1 MVIIYVVVVFNV
13 CLLSFYFQISPDEV
27 SDNEG
32 DPNSGIEVADFEDPL
47 SPNGESKRSGGSANG
62 GDSQHSSGAMKAC
75 EAALAAALMSNKAYI
90 RKNEEL
96 TMELDTVRDKFVQMS
111 EQQYERAVNDLEQKQ
126 SSNQPSGQL
135 EQELVQCREQMELQ
149 EMKLKQ
155 AAEFVSFQED
165 QIQDLRDEVED
176 AKEQLAI
183 ASGDHDTTA
192 PRPSSGRMGL
202 LREEVRVL
210 TEQVEKF
217 TKQIEDGA
225 VYVDHLQDQLDEA
238 NEQVSL
244 LRAAADGNED
254 LDALRAELAEKQ
266 EKTEQA
272 AEFIKYQEDR
282 INELTTEVEELKAI
296 QHQNSSSSSSSD
308 AELSALRLQM
318 EELEG
323 RLAQGA
329 TYCEFVQS
337 QLDTANA
344 EIENNKHTIAELQL
358 TCDNIGNASAIVA
371 NAGASTSTSDV
382 AKLEKKI
389 EKTQLELDQSRE
401 LCTSY
406 IAQMRSGSSYVDE
419 LKVELSDAQKRL
431 VRLEKLQ
438 SSSKGR
444 QATGGYDANT
454 ARISNLEDEL
464 AASFAELEKMRAK
477 LASGG
482 ATQNEVQFYKSQN
495 ETYLMKLQQGADY
508 VDMLQSHLQKA
519 EENSAGGG
527 GGNDSSGRSM
537 LQLEEEL
544 RECKAICMKFGMKL
558 EQAAQLIENLES
570 QRDEARDEA
579 AEGKTAVDGLK
590 KATFKTNELSAALGA
605 KDELLR
611 VATGRGGGL
620 NKADLDVAIQ
630 RVAKDVAQARAAGDA
645 AHKEVSRLQKQL
657 HAANSSGG
665 SEGRQKLLID
675 MEEILSSAANKRRC
689 EQLEA
694 IVAELRASGGG
705 DLPSDHVVQEL
716 IEYKMK
722 FAAAATDVD
731 HERRKC
737 KELSLKLQAATKR
750 IDALNAT
757 MIQTNAAANEPPKGM
772 FSFLTGSRSRSTSQA
787 SSMAQDSAHGS
798 ITGSVAGSEAGYRD
812 SRMRSAPI
820 PRHGPVVVAGRG
832 GAGQGGMTAGGR
844 GHPPIGGHAM
854 MPGGKLAV
862 VTTKPQQQQQGGA
875 GRGHPPLAGGLQAV
889 HR

>member
-1 MVIIYVVVVFNV
+1 M
-13 CLLSFYFQISPDEV
+13 
-27 SDNEG
+27 
-32 DPNSGIEVADFEDPL
+32 ADFEDPL

-62 GDSQHSSGAMKAC
+62 NDSQHSSGAMKAC
-75 EAALAAALMSNKAYI
+75 EAALAAALMSNKAYM

-96 TMELDTVRDKFVQMS
+96 TMELDTVREKFVQMS

-126 SSNQPSGQL
+126 LSNLPSGQL
-135 EQELVQCREQMELQ
+135 DQELAQCREQMELQ

-176 AKEQLAI
+176 AREQLAI
-183 ASGDHDTTA
+183 ASGDYDTTA
-192 PRPSSGRMGL
+192 HRPIGGRMGL

-225 VYVDHLQDQLDEA
+225 TYVDHLQDQLDEA
-238 NEQVSL
+238 NEQISH
-244 LRAAADGNED
+244 LRAAADGNEI
-254 LDALRAELAEKQ
+254 LDTLREELAEKQ

-272 AEFIKYQEDR
+272 AEFIKYQEDK
-282 INELTTEVEELKAI
+282 INELTTELEELKTK
-296 QHQNSSSSSSSD
+296 QQQSTSSSSSSD
-308 AELSALRLQM
+308 ADLAALRLQI

-344 EIENNKHTIAELQL
+344 EIENNKRTIAELQL
-358 TCDNIGNASAIVA
+358 KCDNNSSASAD
-371 NAGASTSTSDV
+371 NALGYESSPGV
-382 AKLEKKI
+382 VKLEKKL

-406 IAQMRSGSSYVDE
+406 IAQMRSGSAYVDE
-419 LKVELSDAQKRL
+419 LKTELLDAQKRL

-464 AASFAELEKMRAK
+464 AASFAELDKMRTK

-508 VDMLQSHLQKA
+508 VDMLQAHLLKA
-519 EENSAGGG
+519 EEVNAGRN
-527 GGNDSSGRSM
+527 GGNDNDNQISSSGRSM

-544 RECKAICMKFGMKL
+544 RECKAISMKFGMKL

-579 AEGKTAVDGLK
+579 AEGKTAIDGLK
-590 KATFKTNELSAALGA
+590 KATFKTNELAAALGA

-657 HAANSSGG
+657 HAANTSTG

-689 EQLEA
+689 VQLEA
-694 IVAELRASGGG
+694 IVAELRASGG
-705 DLPSDHVVQEL
+705 DMPSDHVVQEL

-750 IDALNAT
+750 IDALNTA
-757 MIQTNAAANEPPKGM
+757 MIQTNAAASEPPKGM
-772 FSFLTGSRSRSTSQA
+772 FSFLTGTRSRSTSQA

-820 PRHGPVVVAGRG
+820 PRQGPVVVAGRAG
-832 GAGQGGMTAGGR
+832 GTGPGGMIAGGR
-844 GHPPIGGHAM
+844 GHPPIGSHAM
-854 MPGGKLAV
+854 MPGGRQQQQQQ
-862 VTTKPQQQQQGGA
+862 QQQQQGGV
-875 GRGHPPLAGGLQAV
+875 GRGHPLSVGLQAV

>member
-1 MVIIYVVVVFNV
+1 
-13 CLLSFYFQISPDEV
+13 
-27 SDNEG
+27 
-32 DPNSGIEVADFEDPL
+32 
-47 SPNGESKRSGGSANG
+47 
-62 GDSQHSSGAMKAC
+62 
-75 EAALAAALMSNKAYI
+75 
-90 RKNEEL
+90 
-96 TMELDTVRDKFVQMS
+96 MELDTVRDKFVQMS
-111 EQQYERAVNDLEQKQ
+111 EQQYERAANDLDQKHP
-126 SSNQPSGQL
+126 SNQSSGQL
-135 EQELVQCREQMELQ
+135 EQELAQCKEQMELQ

-165 QIQDLRDEVED
+165 QIQDLRDEIED

-183 ASGDHDTTA
+183 ASGDYDTSA
-192 PRPSSGRMGL
+192 SHPASGGRMGI
-202 LREEVRVL
+202 LREEVRLL

-225 VYVDHLQDQLDEA
+225 IYVDHLQDQLDEA
-238 NEQVSL
+238 NEQISR
-244 LRAAADGNED
+244 LRADAEGNED
-254 LDALRAELAEKQ
+254 LDALREELAEKQ

-282 INELTTEVEELKAI
+282 INELTTEVEELKAK
-296 QHQNSSSSSSSD
+296 QEQSSSSSSNSD
-308 AELSALRLQM
+308 ADLSALRVQM

-358 TCDNIGNASAIVA
+358 ACDNSSSSATTTSAVNAVA
-371 NAGASTSTSDV
+371 SPSSSTPDV
-382 AKLEKKI
+382 AKLEKKL

-406 IAQMRSGSSYVDE
+406 IAQMRSGSAYVEE
-419 LKVELSDAQKRL
+419 LKTELSDAQKRL

-477 LASGG
+477 LAAGG
-482 ATQNEVQFYKSQN
+482 ATQNEVIFYKSQN

-519 EENSAGGG
+519 EEDNAGRNGG
-527 GGNDSSGRSM
+527 IDSSGRTM

-558 EQAAQLIENLES
+558 EQAAQLIENLEN

-620 NKADLDVAIQ
+620 NKADLDMAIQ

-657 HAANSSGG
+657 HAANTAGG

-694 IVAELRASGGG
+694 IVTQLRASGGG
-705 DLPSDHVVQEL
+705 DLPSDQVVQEL

-737 KELSLKLQAATKR
+737 KELSLKLQAANKR
-750 IDALNAT
+750 IEALNAS

-798 ITGSVAGSEAGYRD
+798 ITGSIAGSEAGYRD

-820 PRHGPVVVAGRG
+820 PRHGPVVVAAPTGRG
-832 GAGQGGMTAGGR
+832 VGGGPGGMIAGGR

-854 MPGGKLAV
+854 MPGGRIAG
-862 VTTKPQQQQQGGA
+862 KPIVQLQQQQQGGA
-875 GRGHPPLAGGLQAV
+875 GRGHPLSGGLQAV